1 MSSEHASSST
11 RVILDVNIYLS
22 YLLDPANPNRTITR
36 IMDRL
41 FSGYFRLVIPA
52 ELIDELTLAARRKPY
67 FRERLTERDVRN
79 LMSLLQAKADAP
91 PRLSDIP
98 GVVRDPKDD
107 YLIAHAILGR
117 VDFLVT
123 GDRDLLALDGEVD
136 PMRIVTAAEFL
147 RMVEPESGEP

>member
-91 PRLSDIP
+91 LRLSDIP

-136 PMRIVTAAEFL
+136 PLRIVTAAEFL